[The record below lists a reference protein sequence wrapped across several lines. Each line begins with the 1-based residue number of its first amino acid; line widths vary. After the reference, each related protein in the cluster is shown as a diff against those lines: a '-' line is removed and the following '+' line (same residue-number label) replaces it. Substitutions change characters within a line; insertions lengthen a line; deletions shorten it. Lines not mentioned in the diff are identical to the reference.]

1 MSVACS
7 GCRFGTIPKRHSF
20 FVKTLD
26 ICSNCAYNIDTVRT
40 HGGGRLNII
49 ISNTSPQPLYEQ
61 VEEQI
66 KRAILSGELAP
77 GEALP
82 SIRYL
87 ARELRVS
94 IITAKRAYD
103 DLERDGF
110 VQTTQGKG
118 TFVSLANLDRLREVA
133 MSQIEEKLAEA
144 VGAAKAIG
152 LGLEEFQQII
162 EELYREA

>member
-1 MSVACS
+1 M
-7 GCRFGTIPKRHSF
+7 
-20 FVKTLD
+20 
-26 ICSNCAYNIDTVRT
+26 
-40 HGGGRLNII
+40 NII

-103 DLERDGF
+103 DLEQIGRA
-110 VQTTQGKG
+110 
-118 TFVSLANLDRLREVA
+118 SCRERV
-133 MSQIEEKLAEA
+133 
-144 VGAAKAIG
+144 
-152 LGLEEFQQII
+152 
-162 EELYREA
+162 

>member
-1 MSVACS
+1 M
-7 GCRFGTIPKRHSF
+7 
-20 FVKTLD
+20 
-26 ICSNCAYNIDTVRT
+26 
-40 HGGGRLNII
+40 NII

-82 SIRYL
+82 SIR
-87 ARELRVS
+87 S

>member
-1 MSVACS
+1 M
-7 GCRFGTIPKRHSF
+7 
-20 FVKTLD
+20 
-26 ICSNCAYNIDTVRT
+26 
-40 HGGGRLNII
+40 NII
-49 ISNTSPQPLYEQ
+49 ISNTTPQPLYEQ

>member
-1 MSVACS
+1 MGKRSVFHKSIKGRMA
-7 GCRFGTIPKRHSF
+7 GRYRLRK
-20 FVKTLD
+20 
-26 ICSNCAYNIDTVRT
+26 VRNP
-40 HGGGRLNII
+40 RPA
-49 ISNTSPQPLYEQ
+49 STST
-61 VEEQI
+61 
-66 KRAILSGELAP
+66 
-77 GEALP
+77 
-82 SIRYL
+82 
-87 ARELRVS
+87 RVS

>member
-1 MSVACS
+1 M
-7 GCRFGTIPKRHSF
+7 
-20 FVKTLD
+20 
-26 ICSNCAYNIDTVRT
+26 
-40 HGGGRLNII
+40 NII
-49 ISNTSPQPLYEQ
+49 
-61 VEEQI
+61 
-66 KRAILSGELAP
+66 ILSGELAP

>member
-1 MSVACS
+1 M
-7 GCRFGTIPKRHSF
+7 
-20 FVKTLD
+20 
-26 ICSNCAYNIDTVRT
+26 
-40 HGGGRLNII
+40 NII

-144 VGAAKAIG
+144 GGAAKATG
-152 LGLEEFQQII
+152 AGLEEVQQII

>member
-1 MSVACS
+1 M
-7 GCRFGTIPKRHSF
+7 
-20 FVKTLD
+20 
-26 ICSNCAYNIDTVRT
+26 
-40 HGGGRLNII
+40 NII
-49 ISNTSPQPLYEQ
+49 ISNASPQPLYEQ
-61 VEEQI
+61 IEEQI
-66 KRAILSGELAP
+66 KRAILSGELTP
-77 GEALP
+77 GKALP

-144 VGAAKAIG
+144 VGAAKSIG
-152 LGLEEFQQII
+152 LGMEEFQQII

>member
-1 MSVACS
+1 M
-7 GCRFGTIPKRHSF
+7 
-20 FVKTLD
+20 
-26 ICSNCAYNIDTVRT
+26 
-40 HGGGRLNII
+40 NII
-49 ISNTSPQPLYEQ
+49 ISNASPQPLYEQ
-61 VEEQI
+61 IEEQI
-66 KRAILSGELAP
+66 KRAILSGELTP

-94 IITAKRAYD
+94 VITAKRAYD

-144 VGAAKAIG
+144 IGAAKSIG

>member
-1 MSVACS
+1 M
-7 GCRFGTIPKRHSF
+7 
-20 FVKTLD
+20 
-26 ICSNCAYNIDTVRT
+26 
-40 HGGGRLNII
+40 NII

-87 ARELRVS
+87 ARELRVSIITAIKKRVKSS